1 MKQTILILT
10 LLCAANSIQ
19 AQVGIGTSSPASSS
33 ILDVTS
39 TSKGFLPP
47 RMTLAQRD
55 AISSP
60 VAGLMI
66 WCTDCGLSG
75 DLQTYNGSVWTN
87 LSGGPS
93 QAKLIGSAIQGEA
106 AADRSGN
113 SLSMSSDGSIVAIGG
128 YLNDGNGSNSGH
140 VRVYQNVSGTWT
152 QIGSDIDGEASSDE
166 SGTSVSIS
174 SDGTVVAIGAR
185 KNDGNGSNSGHVR
198 VYQNVSGTWTKIGSD
213 IDGEA
218 SSDES
223 GTSVSLSSDGTVV
236 AIGAPYNDGGYSN
249 SGHVRVYKN
258 TNGTWTKIGS
268 DIDGSLTN
276 YNVGGKNRLSLSG
289 DGSTVV
295 IGSYPWSSN
304 SGYARVFKNVI
315 GTWTQMGSTIYGFNS
330 NYFGYSVSSNSD
342 GSIIAVTERYG
353 DSDIIYNV
361 GAVHIFKNLNNK
373 WTRIK
378 LIHGENTGDYAGEM
392 ISLSS
397 DGTVVAI
404 GALYNDDNGNNS
416 GHVRIFKN

>member
-166 SGTSVSIS
+166 SGTSVS
-174 SDGTVVAIGAR
+174 
-185 KNDGNGSNSGHVR
+185 
-198 VYQNVSGTWTKIGSD
+198 
-213 IDGEA
+213 
-218 SSDES
+218 
-223 GTSVSLSSDGTVV
+223 LSSDGSVV
-236 AIGAPYNDGGYSN
+236 AIGAPYN
-249 SGHVRVYKN
+249 
-258 TNGTWTKIGS
+258 
-268 DIDGSLTN
+268 
-276 YNVGGKNRLSLSG
+276 LSL
-289 DGSTVV
+289 
-295 IGSYPWSSN
+295 I
-304 SGYARVFKNVI
+304 
-315 GTWTQMGSTIYGFNS
+315 
-330 NYFGYSVSSNSD
+330 
-342 GSIIAVTERYG
+342 
-353 DSDIIYNV
+353 
-361 GAVHIFKNLNNK
+361 HISEP
-373 WTRIK
+373 TRP
-378 LIHGENTGDYAGEM
+378 Y
-392 ISLSS
+392 
-397 DGTVVAI
+397 
-404 GALYNDDNGNNS
+404 
-416 GHVRIFKN
+416 